1 MGRKRRKK
9 IVEQVRFHGI
19 ADRGKGVGKTPEGQ
33 IVFADK
39 AVPGDVADVLVTK
52 KRKGFFMGRVTQFHE
67 YSVDR
72 VEPFCQHFAHCGGCK
87 WQDLDYT
94 AQVKHKEQV
103 TRDALQRIGKV
114 DVGAFLPILAAKKTQ
129 FYRNKLEFSFSN
141 KKWLPPEDLNTAV
154 SNEADVLGF
163 HPAGAF
169 DKIIDIEQC
178 WLQPDPSNAIRNRI
192 REIAHAQGLSFF
204 DARENVGFLRTMML
218 RITSLNEVLL
228 LMVFGAEDKEKR
240 TQFLDA
246 VAEAFPQITALYYCI
261 NTKLND
267 FVMDLPMH
275 LYRGR
280 DHVMEQLG
288 DVQFKIYPKSFFQT
302 NTEQAKALYD
312 VVVDFAELQ
321 GHENVYDLYTGLG
334 SIALYIAGNCKQVV
348 GIEEIPEAIV
358 GAKENATLNGI
369 ENSVFYAG
377 DVKDILTEAFAEK
390 HGLPDLLITDP
401 PRAGMHPEVVKML
414 LKLAAPRLVYVSCNP
429 ATQAR
434 DIQLLSEK
442 YQVEKVRP
450 VDIFPHTH
458 HIESVALLKLKPSF
472 NHSTNQ

>member
-9 IVEQVRFHGI
+9 IVEQVTFHGI

-33 IVFADK
+33 IVFADQ
-39 AVPGDVADVLVTK
+39 AVPGDVADVLVSK
-52 KRKGFFMGRVTQFHE
+52 KRKGYYIGRVTQFHQ
-67 YSVDR
+67 YSPDR
-72 VEPFCQHFAHCGGCK
+72 VEAFCAHFRHCGGCK
-87 WQDLDYT
+87 WQDLDYPV
-94 AQVKHKEQV
+94 QVKHKEQV
-103 TRDALQRIGKV
+103 ARDALQRIGKV
-114 DVGAFLPILAAKKTQ
+114 EVEAFLPILPAEQTR

-141 KKWLPPEDLNTAV
+141 RKWLPPEQLNTDI

-169 DKIIDIEQC
+169 DKIIDIEKC
-178 WLQPDPSNAIRNRI
+178 WLQAEPSNAIRNQI
-192 REIAHAQGLSFF
+192 RQIAQVQGLTFF
-204 DARENVGFLRTMML
+204 DARANVGFLRTMML
-218 RITSLNEVLL
+218 RITSLQEVLL
-228 LMVFGAEDKEKR
+228 LLVFGEEDTTKREK
-240 TQFLDA
+240 FLDT
-246 VAEAFPQITALYYCI
+246 VAETFPQINSLYYCI

-275 LYRGR
+275 LYRGK

-288 DVQFKIYPKSFFQT
+288 DIRFKIYPKSFFQT
-302 NTEQAKALYD
+302 NTQQAKALYD

-321 GHENVYDLYTGLG
+321 GDENVYDLYTGLG
-334 SIALYIAGNCKQVV
+334 SIALYIAGRCQQVV
-348 GIEEIPEAIV
+348 GIEEIPDAIQ
-358 GAKENATLNGI
+358 GAKENAQLNGV
-369 ENSVFYAG
+369 ENSIFYAG

-401 PRAGMHPEVVKML
+401 PRAGMHPDVVKML

-450 VDIFPHTH
+450 VDMFPHTH
-458 HIESVALLKLKPSF
+458 HIESVALLQLK
-472 NHSTNQ
+472 T